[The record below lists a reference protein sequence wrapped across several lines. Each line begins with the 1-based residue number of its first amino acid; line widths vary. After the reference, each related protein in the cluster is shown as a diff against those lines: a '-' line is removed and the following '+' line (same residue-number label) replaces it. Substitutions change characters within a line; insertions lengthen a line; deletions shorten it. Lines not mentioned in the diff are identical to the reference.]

1 MKLKVQELKKKKK
14 KKNKKKKEKK
24 KKKKKKKGLEKTDEI
39 NILIENTKLWNPI

>member
-1 MKLKVQELKKKKK
+1 MKLKVQEL
-14 KKNKKKKEKK
+14 

>member
-1 MKLKVQELKKKKK
+1 MKLKVQELKK
-14 KKNKKKKEKK
+14 KK